1 MTRSWLLN
9 NAWRENGGETVTIA
23 FPPPADR
30 LSMNGRYHWRVRS
43 ARTKAWRTVA
53 YMTACERFGFQRPA
67 RRKPMFVR
75 VTFPV
80 KDNRRRDADNPA
92 PTVKAIVD
100 GLVDAGVWPDDTPE
114 WVETLGSRFKKGAT
128 VVTVELIPRET

>member
-1 MTRSWLLN
+1 M
-9 NAWRENGGETVTIA
+9 TVTLT
-23 FPPPADR
+23 FPQPAPR
-30 LSMNGRYHWRVRS
+30 LSMNDRTHWRKK
-43 ARTKAWRTVA
+43 AAATKAWR
-53 YMTACERFGFQRPA
+53 EFA
-67 RRKPMFVR
+67 RSWAHKAGWPCCKATHVPCFVR

-114 WVETLGSRFKKGAT
+114 WVETLGSRFAKGAD
-128 VVTVELIPRET
+128 VVTVELIPRDDLITATQGILA